1 MTKNNRISVK
11 IERTSPV
18 TGRVNVRVIE
28 VANSD
33 LIRYSKGESIQKC
46 FPYLSASDREFI
58 ISGCTE
64 EDWKE
69 LFGEEE

>member
-1 MTKNNRISVK
+1 MKTNNRIPVR

-18 TGRVNVRVIE
+18 TGKKNVRTIE
-28 VANSD
+28 VTNSD
-33 LIRYSKGESIQKC
+33 LIRYSKGEAIQNC
-46 FPYLSASDREFI
+46 FPYLSASDREFL